1 MDKKSALQI
10 LEFANEELQGKIK
23 NLVWCDAEQKN
34 ISVAV
39 PENYELPEADAAG
52 RSITKNGFPPFQNL
66 PAEKE
71 ILFLYRPIKQMKN
84 LKII

>member
-39 PENYELPEADAAG
+39 PENY
-52 RSITKNGFPPFQNL
+52 
-66 PAEKE
+66 
-71 ILFLYRPIKQMKN
+71 
-84 LKII
+84 